1 VIGPLLTA
9 AASTFAAQGLRK
21 AVEMRRQAIALG
33 AAAVAMAMGLICLT
47 GAAFF
52 ALRQSMSPAE
62 ALAIL
67 AGVYFLAGGLFILAR
82 RRSS

>member
-1 VIGPLLTA
+1 MIGSLFTA

-21 AVEMRRQAIALG
+21 AVVGARRQAIAL
-33 AAAVAMAMGLICLT
+33 AAAAIALTMGLLCAT

-52 ALRQSMSPAE
+52 ALSQSLSPAE
-62 ALAIL
+62 SFAIL
-67 AGVYFLAGGLFILAR
+67 GGVYFLAGGLFLLM

>member
-52 ALRQSMSPAE
+52 VLRQSMSPAE